1 MTNDEGS
8 IGGGRGASNGSCVA
22 RGDCS
27 GSGFNNSNQKMK
39 TKNIAQFTLVAAA
52 LAFAPPARADTMSV
66 PSAEKPA
73 YTFDVPSG
81 WKPKADVEDE
91 SVEATAP
98 DDHAYLSA
106 WIAKGSDEKAIVKDL
121 ETTLKDALK
130 SIDKESSEQVIDV
143 NGVKIVVVKGSGVD
157 KRAGNKVQFR
167 VAIFP
172 VGGGNVGI
180 VYADYDNDAPDS
192 AMKELQGIISSIKV
206 AKK

>member
-1 MTNDEGS
+1 
-8 IGGGRGASNGSCVA
+8 
-22 RGDCS
+22 
-27 GSGFNNSNQKMK
+27 MK
-39 TKNIAQFTLVAAA
+39 TKKIAQFTFVAAA
-52 LAFAPPARADTMSV
+52 LAFVLPARGDTMSV

-73 YTFDVPSG
+73 YTFDVPSS
-81 WKPKADVEDE
+81 WKPKANTDDE

-98 DDHAYLSA
+98 GNHAYLSA
-106 WIAKGSDEKAIVKDL
+106 WVAKGSDSQAIIKDM

-130 SIDKESSEQVIDV
+130 SIDPGSADQTIEV

-180 VYADYDNDAPDS
+180 VYTDYDNDAPDS
-192 AMKELQGIISSIKV
+192 TMKEIHGIIESIKV
-206 AKK
+206 VSKK

>member
-1 MTNDEGS
+1 
-8 IGGGRGASNGSCVA
+8 
-22 RGDCS
+22 
-27 GSGFNNSNQKMK
+27 MK
-39 TKNIAQFTLVAAA
+39 TMKFTQVAFVVAVA
-52 LAFAPPARADTMSV
+52 LALVLPARAETMSV
-66 PSAEKPA
+66 PSKEKAA

-98 DDHAYLSA
+98 NDHAYLSA
-106 WIAKGSDEKAIVKDL
+106 WIAKGSDSQAIIKDM

-180 VYADYDNDAPDS
+180 VYSDYDNDAPDS

-206 AKK
+206 SKK